1 MPIRFRM
8 RWVPLLAT
16 LVVVALGV
24 SLGRWQTQRG
34 DQKQE
39 IQSRMQERQAAP
51 ALELDRE
58 SLQQDPRQR
67 EYRHVRLRGEFVATW
82 TTYLDNRPYNGVAG
96 RYVLTPFKIAGSE
109 RAVLVERGWVA
120 RDVADVAKLP
130 AVPTPAGM
138 IEIEGVLRLGAG
150 HLLQLGAAAVPQ
162 PGALMQNLDIGAYA
176 HASGLALAPF
186 VIEQGADAHNA
197 GDGLVRDWPAP
208 SLGIERHRGYAVQ
221 WYALALMALI
231 FFVVTGFRHGKK

>member
-1 MPIRFRM
+1 
-8 RWVPLLAT
+8 
-16 LVVVALGV
+16 
-24 SLGRWQTQRG
+24 
-34 DQKQE
+34 
-39 IQSRMQERQAAP
+39 
-51 ALELDRE
+51 
-58 SLQQDPRQR
+58 
-67 EYRHVRLRGEFVATW
+67 
-82 TTYLDNRPYNGVAG
+82 VAG
-96 RYVLTPFKIAGSE
+96 RYVLTPFKIAGSD

-120 RDVADVAKLP
+120 RDVDDVAKLP